1 MKKVKSFFSD
11 HKLSLFFFGFLMAYS
26 FVISGNLGLWKV
38 DSITYSFHVVDFSIG
53 FCTKLLPGAV
63 CNFLFDEITEN
74 KISIYLTVLIAICFF
89 LIGVLLEKIIKE
101 TDKAFR
107 KTLFILIMFFLTGP
121 ATFSIYTDAFCWL
134 DFYWLFAAVI
144 ALLLLIKKQLYF
156 LIVPLMLAT
165 VMVHFAS
172 ILCYI
177 PFVCIIMLYKISE
190 TVNKKEKAYLWIVW
204 TATVVSALGL
214 SLYMAVYETEHV
226 KMTMEEMNELL
237 LSRGVDDFKY
247 YDFSFFR
254 DQVADKM
261 PEYYTPETE
270 GLVLNID
277 MTQSPVKILIDMIY
291 QQMATT
297 LIQASAKGDYKFY
310 IILLPLVIFIYKQL
324 SILFKLSSGQHLKR
338 FSMFCAGALLLVTLF
353 FGIIFS
359 TDTIRWISH
368 SFTPFFAFFLYAFYK
383 EGEEYKAAVENSL
396 KKIPQKV
403 AICYLAIYSISV
415 N

>member
-74 KISIYLTVLIAICFF
+74 KISIYITVLIAICFF

-101 TDKAFR
+101 TDEAFR

-190 TVNKKEKAYLWIVW
+190 TVNKKEKAYLWIIW

-237 LSRGVDDFKY
+237 LSR
-247 YDFSFFR
+247 
-254 DQVADKM
+254 
-261 PEYYTPETE
+261 
-270 GLVLNID
+270 
-277 MTQSPVKILIDMIY
+277 
-291 QQMATT
+291 
-297 LIQASAKGDYKFY
+297 Y
-310 IILLPLVIFIYKQL
+310 IF
-324 SILFKLSSGQHLKR
+324 
-338 FSMFCAGALLLVTLF
+338 
-353 FGIIFS
+353 
-359 TDTIRWISH
+359 
-368 SFTPFFAFFLYAFYK
+368 
-383 EGEEYKAAVENSL
+383 
-396 KKIPQKV
+396 
-403 AICYLAIYSISV
+403 
-415 N
+415 